1 MSYVQHE
8 IYRTNQQ
15 SFWTHFQQHLRDFK
29 YGNGKSSFTLH
40 LLENRHNIGPMEDIM
55 NTIHITYK
63 GRLMDTL
70 EKFYIFCETK
80 LNNQIN
86 DKLAVKPNIIF
97 DTIVQKDPHRG
108 IHNICHTG

>member
-1 MSYVQHE
+1 
-8 IYRTNQQ
+8 
-15 SFWTHFQQHLRDFK
+15 
-29 YGNGKSSFTLH
+29 
-40 LLENRHNIGPMEDIM
+40 MEDIM
-55 NTIHITYK
+55 NTIHITDK

-70 EKFYIFCETK
+70 DKFYIFCETK